1 MKIDEPSSGAGLPKP
16 GAETAARARLPR
28 PVREQQMLDAATEL
42 FGNNGYHSV
51 SMDQIADAV
60 GVSKP
65 MLYAYFDSKEGL
77 YAACLKRAGE
87 QVVAAIG
94 ASYDTNYT
102 PEEALWHGFVAFFKF
117 VRENRVSWQLVR
129 NDTISEIEQFR
140 TLVNG
145 IHSDLRGVIGE
156 LTKIA
161 SAQTAGDPFAEA
173 ELREAAAYSVLGSAA
188 ALANRWADNGS
199 CDSPPEKFANQL
211 MQFFWMGF
219 ENLAEGAVWRP
230 ERVGHEATAAETP
243 ETESNA

>member
-1 MKIDEPSSGAGLPKP
+1 MRTDEPSSGPGLPKP

-42 FGNNGYHSV
+42 FGAHGYHSV
-51 SMDQIADAV
+51 SMDQIAEAV

-77 YAACLKRAGE
+77 YAACLKRSGE

-94 ASYDTNYT
+94 ASYDTSYA

-117 VRENRVSWQLVR
+117 VRDNRVSWQLVR
-129 NDTISEIEQFR
+129 NDTVSEVEQFR
-140 TLVNG
+140 TLVNK

-156 LTKIA
+156 LSRIA
-161 SAQTAGDPFAEA
+161 SAQTAGDPFADE
-173 ELREAAAYSVLGSAA
+173 ELREAAAYSVLGAAA

-199 CDSPPEKFANQL
+199 CDAPPEKFADQL

-219 ENLAEGAVWRP
+219 DNLAEGAMWRP
-230 ERVGHEATAAETP
+230 ERIGESSPSAES
-243 ETESNA
+243 ETSA